1 MPQSPSGQRRRCS
14 PSDWFVLFEIEKK
27 RMISFTILLS
37 CVRKKARICFLK
49 MRSEKKFFLEP
60 ERKFLR
66 S

>member
-1 MPQSPSGQRRRCS
+1 
-14 PSDWFVLFEIEKK
+14 
-27 RMISFTILLS
+27 MISFTILLS